1 MTDHLV
7 DLAAGAGAGDRDL
20 TGNDAATDEGALRT
34 YTVVLFLYLCRDEA

>member
-7 DLAAGAGAGDRDL
+7 DLAAGAGAGDL

-34 YTVVLFLYLCRDEA
+34 CTVVLFLYLCRDEA